1 MAEWNPNNLACQC
14 TWADLFVLKQSR
26 KPFKDSGSIQ
36 MQNLLFY
43 NPAAGSGTLENE
55 AKMLA
60 DELDIIFRK
69 IDGAKFE
76 TGVTKA
82 KAQADMVAILKK
94 ATKTMADLA
103 EVVDSNYLFWGE
115 KQ

>member
-26 KPFKDSGSIQ
+26 KPFRDSGDIE
-36 MQNLLFY
+36 MQDFLFY
-43 NPAAGSGTLENE
+43 NPAAGNGTLENE

-69 IDGAKFE
+69 IDGAKYE
-76 TGVTKA
+76 SGVTKA
-82 KAQADMVAILKK
+82 KAQADMVAILKQ
-94 ATKTMADLA
+94 ATKTMAELA
-103 EVVDSNYLFWGE
+103 EVIDEDYLFWGE
-115 KQ
+115 KL